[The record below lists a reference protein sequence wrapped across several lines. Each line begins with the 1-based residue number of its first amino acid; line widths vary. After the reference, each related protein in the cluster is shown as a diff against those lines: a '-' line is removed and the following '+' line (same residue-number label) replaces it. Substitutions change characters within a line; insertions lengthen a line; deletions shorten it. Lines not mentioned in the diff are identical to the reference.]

1 MVQEKIILLIMVA
14 FPFGVLTKMILGWHA
29 LDIMLVLLL
38 MVGFSFP
45 KWARGLAIVSGF
57 SLLASGNLSGGL
69 YWLRLISVL
78 NLAGVV
84 RNLVKE
90 KCLKREMIIES
101 LLIVGM
107 IILAL
112 GIAQYLIWPD
122 LRGLKGLGW
131 DDHYYRLV
139 GTFLDPGFTGIL
151 MVLALLLAFIKK
163 RYVWAIVLLIG
174 LALTYSRAS
183 YLALGAGMGYLFLVG
198 KQRAWA
204 VMFVVLLLVMIP
216 ILPRPGGEGVKL
228 TRTASI
234 AQRGENYSEAWQII
248 KTSPLLGVGFNNVCA
263 AKEAMGVSA
272 GVNSC
277 GGLDNSFLFV
287 WATMGILG
295 LLIYLGMGFR
305 VWQGSGVLVRVS
317 IIAVLIHSMFH
328 NTLFY
333 LWVMVWMAI
342 LIGREKVGTRPTKL
356 RLTFSRLF

>member
-1 MVQEKIILLIMVA
+1 M
-14 FPFGVLTKMILGWHA
+14 
-29 LDIMLVLLL
+29 
-38 MVGFSFP
+38 
-45 KWARGLAIVSGF
+45 
-57 SLLASGNLSGGL
+57 
-69 YWLRLISVL
+69 RLISVL
-78 NLAGVV
+78 NLVGVV
-84 RNLVKE
+84 RNLVKG
-90 KCLKREMIIES
+90 KCLKREVIIES

-112 GIAQYLIWPD
+112 GVAQYLIWPD

-151 MVLALLLAFIKK
+151 MVLALLAAFVKK
-163 RYVWAIVLLIG
+163 KYVWVAVLLIG

-234 AQRGENYSEAWQII
+234 AQRGKNYGVAWQII

-263 AKEAMGVSA
+263 AKEILEMSV

-277 GGLDNSFLFV
+277 SGLDNSFLFV

-295 LLIYLGMGFR
+295 LIIYLAMGWE
-305 VWQGSGVLVRVS
+305 VWTGSGVLVRAS
-317 IIAVLIHSMFH
+317 IIAVLTHSMFH

-342 LIGREKVGTRPTKL
+342 LVGVDFMESK
-356 RLTFSRLF
+356 